1 MLAEIANV
9 VAPIFVLTGLGYLWV
24 KRDMPFDNATVSNL
38 VMYLATPSLV
48 FSSLTALN
56 ISASELFSMGA
67 ATLCLIFGC
76 LCVAYP
82 VLRMAGWSRHAFL
95 PAMIQPNTGNMG
107 LPLVL
112 LTFGETGLALG
123 VVVFFIHAVSQYSL
137 GVGISSGKL
146 QLNWLARQPIIWSVL
161 LSALV
166 LWQDLA
172 VPLWIRNTTDLLGG
186 LLIPGML
193 LMLGASLARFGI
205 TEPGKIAMLAVFR
218 LVLGLTLGCGV
229 IWLFNLQGQAAGVM
243 LLQACMPVAVFNFV
257 FAERFER
264 NPDQVAALVLASTL
278 LTLAVLPFLVGAILS
293 YAT

>member
-1 MLAEIANV
+1 MLGEIASV
-9 VAPIFVLTGLGYLWV
+9 VAPIFVLTGLGFAWV
-24 KRDMPFDNATVSNL
+24 KRDMPFDNDTVSNL

-56 ISASELFSMGA
+56 ISARELFTMGA

-76 LCVAYP
+76 LCIAYP
-82 VLRMAGWSRHAFL
+82 LLRLAGWSRHAFL

-123 VVVFFIHAVSQYSL
+123 VVVFFIHAVSQHSL
-137 GVGISSGKL
+137 GVGLSSGQM
-146 QLNWLARQPIIWSVL
+146 QLKWVARQPIIWSVL

-166 LWQDLA
+166 LWLDLP
-172 VPLWIRNTTDLLGG
+172 VPLWIRNTTELLGG

-205 TEPGKIAMLAVFR
+205 TEPGKIISLAILR
-218 LVLGLTLGCGV
+218 LLLGLGIGSAV
-229 IWLFNLQGQAAGVM
+229 IWLFNLQGEAAGVM

-257 FAERFER
+257 FAERYNR
-264 NPDQVAALVLASTL
+264 NPDQVAALVLTSTL
-278 LTLAVLPFLVGAILS
+278 LTLAVLPVLVGFILKLPG
-293 YAT
+293 